1 MESGGVSTKNLGSKL
16 PGSAADDLQHGQAW
30 PLLAW
35 HPLCLCS
42 QSLFLRV
49 LALPEQ
55 EQVTVTMAT
64 SGRPQPLVKTPT
76 TTTERSGCR
85 PAPCAVRRPA
95 GPSRSWFAGGGGRG
109 TSTTSPPGGAECAGT
124 RSKVAVHYRAGRPP
138 SRTTTAAVSG
148 SAGCGDRRHCRHSS
162 PVAGCSASAPGP
174 QSLRSWM

>member
-1 MESGGVSTKNLGSKL
+1 MESRGVSTKNLGLNL
-16 PGSAADDLQHGQAW
+16 PGSAPDVLQHGQAW

-35 HPLCLCS
+35 HLLCLCS

-64 SGRPQPLVKTPT
+64 GGRPQPLVKVRT

-95 GPSRSWFAGGGGRG
+95 DTSHSSFVGGGGRG

-124 RSKVAVHYRAGRPP
+124 RSKVAVHYRAGRLPAG
-138 SRTTTAAVSG
+138 TTTAAVSG
-148 SAGCGDRRHCRHSS
+148 SAGCGDRRHCRDSS

-174 QSLRSWM
+174 QSLRRI